1 MVTILCAVISIF
13 EFRIRSRASLELEL
27 VALRHQ
33 VTVLRRQRPG
43 RPQLSSLDRLLWVW
57 LYRIWPQV
65 IDAMVLVKP
74 ATVVQWHR
82 MGFRLYWRWQ
92 SRRPGRPKI
101 GTEIRD
107 LIRRMSKANP
117 LWGAPRIHGELLKLG
132 IKISQATV
140 GRWMPWRPTVPS
152 PTWRTFLRNH
162 LPDIAAID
170 MFVVATATFR
180 LIYALIVLSL
190 DRRRVVRFEVTQ
202 NPTQDWLSGQMTEAF
217 PWNTTP
223 RYLLRDRDKSYGL
236 AFRNRVRAMGI
247 EEVISAPRSP
257 WQNPYAERLI
267 GSIRRECLDHV
278 IILNERH
285 LRRVLSSFF
294 NIIMTP
300 EHISRSTRTA
310 HDLVACNFPPQ
321 AILLHSPRSAVCI
334 IAMSVEPREL
344 LQPPDGHAD
353 FGVASHSDFAGRHL
367 LRASQGHLEPARR
380 AARNVRMQ
388 CRPKWTPAPRPR
400 QL

>member
-1 MVTILCAVISIF
+1 MVTILCALVSIF
-13 EFRIRSRASLELEL
+13 EFRVRSRASLELEL
-27 VALRHQ
+27 IALRHQ

-82 MGFRLYWRWQ
+82 KGFGLYWRWR

-140 GRWMPWRPTVPS
+140 GRWMPWCPKVPS

-180 LIYALIVLSL
+180 LLYALIVLSL
-190 DRRRVVRFEVTQ
+190 DRRRVVHFEVTQ
-202 NPTQDWLSGQMTEAF
+202 NPTQVWLSGQMTEAF
-217 PWNTTP
+217 PWDTAP
-223 RYLLRDRDKSYGL
+223 RYLLRDRDKSYGP
-236 AFRNRVRAMGI
+236 AFRYRVRAMGI
-247 EEVISAPRSP
+247 TEVITAPRSP

-285 LRRVLSSFF
+285 LRRVLSSYFQYHHDARTHLSLNKDCPRPRRVQLPSAG
-294 NIIMTP
+294 NIIAFP
-300 EHISRSTRTA
+300 E
-310 HDLVACNFPPQ
+310 VGG
-321 AILLHSPRSAVCI
+321 LHHRY
-334 IAMSVEPREL
+334 E
-344 LQPPDGHAD
+344 
-353 FGVASHSDFAGRHL
+353 
-367 LRASQGHLEPARR
+367 RR
-380 AARNVRMQ
+380 AA
-388 CRPKWTPAPRPR
+388 
-400 QL
+400 